1 MAHIDKNQNLILENT
16 ERLEKLYTYLNY
28 EISSSILFVAGWF
41 FALFIPLLFIAAIV
55 FTPFMLYV
63 LYKESKNGWVIAF
76 VLLIIIPAI
85 LTAIFYPVLSMFG
98 LIPFYFYC
106 FVLRTEARSWLE
118 EKRAKNEMII
128 EKIKREDEKADLDDL
143 GFFVR
148 K

>member
-1 MAHIDKNQNLILENT
+1 MDEIQNPRLENI
-16 ERLEKLYTYLNY
+16 ERLEKLYKYLNY

-41 FALFIPLLFIAAIV
+41 FALFIPILFLAAII

-63 LYKESKNGWVIAF
+63 LYKESKNGWVISF

-106 FVLRTEARSWLE
+106 FLLRMEARNWLE
-118 EKRAKNEMII
+118 EKRAKNEMIL
-128 EKIKREDEKADLDDL
+128 EKIKRENEKADLDDL
-143 GFFVR
+143 GFFIQ